1 MANEPGCR
9 VKAGITIFI
18 LPFIAMPVLK
28 VSFFA
33 VAPRLHS
40 WAVMGQ
46 LLEPVGT
53 APPSFRRRLA
63 DGLNLYPELKG
74 FHRHIRQLSVVS
86 ESKQQLEKTKL
97 FFFYNSAKQ

>member
-1 MANEPGCR
+1 MERLQTTTSN
-9 VKAGITIFI
+9 VL
-18 LPFIAMPVLK
+18 LPFIAVSVLK

-74 FHRHIRQLSVVS
+74 FHRQIRQLSVVS